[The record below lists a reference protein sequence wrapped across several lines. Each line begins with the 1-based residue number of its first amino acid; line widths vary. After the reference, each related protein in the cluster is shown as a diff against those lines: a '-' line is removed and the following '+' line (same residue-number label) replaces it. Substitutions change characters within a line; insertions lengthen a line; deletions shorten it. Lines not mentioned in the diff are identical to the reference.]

1 MSATD
6 TAAMLKSLK
15 LAGAAVPASL
25 FDNSLLAEIYGGKSV
40 LA

>member
-1 MSATD
+1 MTD
-6 TAAMLKSLK
+6 TGAMLKSLN
-15 LAGAAVPASL
+15 LARTAVPASL